1 MNALQFLQSQS
12 GYYDRVDTDQFD
24 FPVLI
29 PRFLSYGDY
38 DNSCMV
44 ERANFKTFLEEF
56 GDSPWVYT
64 VSGYYGYEAI
74 AIHPNGLKVKEI
86 SETLAALESYPV
98 LDDELLSAM
107 EWDAYQTDW
116 EDYGRKDFIDL
127 LVKEFDLSDR
137 LEEMLEDLESEP
149 IQEFFESL
157 IPSGDFFIIESGGIC
172 YIRLRES
179 VKNCDRDR
187 LAKFLKSIR

>member
-1 MNALQFLQSQS
+1 MNALQFLQSES
-12 GYYDRVDTDQFD
+12 GYHDRIDTDQFD

-29 PRFLSYGDY
+29 PAYLSYGDY

-44 ERANFKTFLEEF
+44 ERANYQTFLKEF
-56 GDSPWVYT
+56 EDSPWVYT

-98 LDDELLSAM
+98 LDESLLSEM
-107 EWDAYQTDW
+107 EWDAYQEDW
-116 EDYGRKDFIDL
+116 ERYGYDDFIDL
-127 LVKEFDLSDR
+127 LVKAFGLSD
-137 LEEMLEDLESEP
+137 LAYELLDSQNYET
-149 IQEFFESL
+149 IQQFFESL
-157 IPSGDFFIIESGGIC
+157 IPSGDYFIIECGGIC

-179 VKNCDRDR
+179 VENCDRDR